1 MFSLPTDQGVTK
13 TMVAIVKVEKK
24 SENRPP
30 MTSSNPVILRG
41 TTEGAPEATVLTD
54 VFSRGQTPVRILSGS
69 DIVVVGCR
77 GLGLP
82 ETLS

>member
-1 MFSLPTDQGVTK
+1 
-13 TMVAIVKVEKK
+13 
-24 SENRPP
+24 
-30 MTSSNPVILRG
+30 MTSSNLVILRS